1 MWPDVVFSVGGGCE
15 RVRVGVERGVLCT
28 CTQGFLN
35 STLFARNK
43 TMRISA
49 RFLNRDFNIYLTK
62 S

>member
-1 MWPDVVFSVGGGCE
+1 MWPDVVLSVGLGGEGGGGCE

-49 RFLNRDFNIYLTK
+49 RF
-62 S
+62 